1 MDFFKLIK
9 KFLIFT
15 LKEIYSFFLKLS
27 LLILFIFIL
36 GVSLVSFIAT
46 NEKNNNETKIK
57 NYSYVLFNPS
67 EVTEDKIISP
77 SIFSNI
83 AGSNKYNIS
92 FTDILNSLDDIK
104 NNEKIKGIIIN
115 LDQINISSSKTEE
128 ILKKFEEIKTKGKK
142 IYAYGAYI
150 QNSNY
155 TIASAADEIISIPSS
170 SAEISITGYHY
181 SDLYFKSLFDK
192 LGINMEIIRMGDFK
206 SYGENYNSDTMSSEL
221 KEELTRILD
230 TRYNHFIDNI
240 SKNRKINKETLNNDI
255 INGNNI
261 NLTPFNAR
269 DKNFVDKLEYF
280 DDFLKRLSITNENII
295 DIYEYY
301 SNNESKITENIE
313 NKSNSNGTI
322 AVIYAEGSILY
333 NNVND
338 NSISIN
344 PNNIATKLEEAIKI
358 PNLKGIV
365 LRVNS
370 PGGSALAS
378 EIIYQSLS
386 KINIPVYVS
395 MSETAASGGYYISM
409 AGNKVFANNSTI
421 TGSIGV
427 VSMFPKVSNTQKKYG
442 ISSNSISKGKYS
454 DTYDVFTPLANDT
467 KNKIVESMTGTYKEF
482 KSRVSEN
489 RKIPD
494 SVLENYAQGKIWL
507 GEEALNIKLVDG
519 IASLDETIKI
529 LSKDLNLGDNYNV
542 KSIYSKMDFSE
553 TFKFLSSYIL
563 EKVNITSTWSV
574 IYNKTN
580 IVEDYKLLE
589 SNKNKA
595 MYYLPYKLDIY

>member
-9 KFLIFT
+9 KFLVFT

-27 LLILFIFIL
+27 LLIIFFFIL
-36 GVSLVSFIAT
+36 GISLISFITT
-46 NEKNNNETKIK
+46 NEKKINETKIK
-57 NYSYVLFNPS
+57 DYSYILFNPS

-83 AGSNKYNIS
+83 SGTNKYNIS

-104 NNEKIKGIIIN
+104 NNTKIKGIIIN
-115 LDQINISSSKTEE
+115 LDQISLSSSKTEE
-128 ILKKFEEIKTKGKK
+128 ISKKFEEIKTTGKK

-155 TIASAADEIISIPSS
+155 TIASTADEIISLPSS
-170 SAEISITGYHY
+170 SAEVSITGYHY
-181 SDLYFKSLFDK
+181 SNLYFKSLLDRF
-192 LGINMEIIRMGDFK
+192 GINMEIIRMGDFK
-206 SYGENYNSDTMSSEL
+206 SYGENYNSDTMSPGL

-230 TRYNHFIDNI
+230 TRYDHFIDNI
-240 SKNRKINKETLNNDI
+240 SKNRKINKGTLNDDI

-261 NLTPFNAR
+261 NLTPFTAR
-269 DKNFVDKLEYF
+269 DKNFIDKIEYF
-280 DDFLKRLSITNENII
+280 DDFLKRLSINNENII

-301 SNNESKITENIE
+301 SNNESKITKNIE

-338 NSISIN
+338 NNISIN
-344 PNNIATKLEEAIKI
+344 PNNIALKLEEAIKT

-378 EIIYQSLS
+378 EIIYQSIS

-427 VSMFPKVSNTQKKYG
+427 VSMLPKASNTQRKYG
-442 ISSNSISKGKYS
+442 ITSNSISKGEYS
-454 DTYDVFTPLANDT
+454 DTYDVFTPLSSDA

-507 GEEALNIKLVDG
+507 GEEALNIKLIDG

-553 TFKFLSSYIL
+553 TLKFLSSYIL
-563 EKVNITSTWSV
+563 EKVNITSNWSV

-580 IVEDYKLLE
+580 IIEDYKLLE

>member
-1 MDFFKLIK
+1 
-9 KFLIFT
+9 
-15 LKEIYSFFLKLS
+15 
-27 LLILFIFIL
+27 
-36 GVSLVSFIAT
+36 
-46 NEKNNNETKIK
+46 
-57 NYSYVLFNPS
+57 
-67 EVTEDKIISP
+67 
-77 SIFSNI
+77 
-83 AGSNKYNIS
+83 
-92 FTDILNSLDDIK
+92 
-104 NNEKIKGIIIN
+104 
-115 LDQINISSSKTEE
+115 
-128 ILKKFEEIKTKGKK
+128 
-142 IYAYGAYI
+142 
-150 QNSNY
+150 
-155 TIASAADEIISIPSS
+155 
-170 SAEISITGYHY
+170 
-181 SDLYFKSLFDK
+181 
-192 LGINMEIIRMGDFK
+192 MGDFK

-269 DKNFVDKLEYF
+269 DKNFIDKLEYF

-301 SNNESKITENIE
+301 SNNESKITKNIE

>member
-9 KFLIFT
+9 KFLVFT

-27 LLILFIFIL
+27 LLIIFFFIL
-36 GVSLVSFIAT
+36 GISLISFITT
-46 NEKNNNETKIK
+46 NEKKINETKIK
-57 NYSYVLFNPS
+57 DYSYILFNPS

-83 AGSNKYNIS
+83 SGTNKYNIS

-104 NNEKIKGIIIN
+104 NNTKIKGIIIN
-115 LDQINISSSKTEE
+115 LDQISLSSSKTEE
-128 ILKKFEEIKTKGKK
+128 ISKKFEEIKTTGKK

-155 TIASAADEIISIPSS
+155 TIASTADEIISLPSS
-170 SAEISITGYHY
+170 SAEVSITGYHY
-181 SDLYFKSLFDK
+181 SNLYFKSLLDRF
-192 LGINMEIIRMGDFK
+192 GINMEIIRMGDFK
-206 SYGENYNSDTMSSEL
+206 SYGENYNSDTMSPGL

-230 TRYNHFIDNI
+230 TRYDHFIDNI
-240 SKNRKINKETLNNDI
+240 SKNRKINKGTLNDDI

-261 NLTPFNAR
+261 NLTPFTAR
-269 DKNFVDKLEYF
+269 DKNFIDKIEYF
-280 DDFLKRLSITNENII
+280 DDFLKRLSINNENII

-301 SNNESKITENIE
+301 SNNESKITKNIE

-338 NSISIN
+338 NNISIN
-344 PNNIATKLEEAIKI
+344 PNNIALKLEEAIKT

-378 EIIYQSLS
+378 EIIYQSIS
-386 KINIPVYVS
+386 KINIPVYIS

-427 VSMFPKVSNTQKKYG
+427 VSMLPKASNTQRKYG
-442 ISSNSISKGKYS
+442 ITSNSISKGKYS
-454 DTYDVFTPLANDT
+454 DTYDVFTPLSSDA

-507 GEEALNIKLVDG
+507 GEEALNIKLIDG

-553 TFKFLSSYIL
+553 TLKFLSSYIL
-563 EKVNITSTWSV
+563 EKVNITSNWSV

-580 IVEDYKLLE
+580 IIEDYKLLE